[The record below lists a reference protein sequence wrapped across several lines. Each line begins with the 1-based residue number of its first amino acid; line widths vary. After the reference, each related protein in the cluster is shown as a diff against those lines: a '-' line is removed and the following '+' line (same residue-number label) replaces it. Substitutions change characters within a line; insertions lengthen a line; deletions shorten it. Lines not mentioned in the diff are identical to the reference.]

1 MNFNSVFE
9 NIPKITDNTKIVF
22 VFDTCAED
30 TISDSEMTMHALINS
45 CPLEF
50 IKLKSNQV
58 NLDVLKQG
66 HRCHWIFGN
75 FIELDSNLIPT
86 IVANMKYSIIEN
98 DYKYCKFR
106 SPEKHQNITET
117 PCDCN
122 NQINGKIISAFFQGS
137 QSIWWMSEAQKEKYL
152 QLFPFLNEKDNIVL
166 SSVFDKSMLGT
177 IKLLREHAAES
188 QKEKKG
194 WIVIGSDSWIKGTD
208 AAKKWCEDN
217 NKDYEITKNISYDE
231 MLNKLVHA
239 EGLVYLPAGAD
250 ACSRVVIE
258 AKLLGCKLH
267 LNDLVQHSTEDW
279 FNESI
284 EDIHDYLFTA
294 SGLFW
299 TSIKKIL
306 DYMPTISG
314 YTTTYNCISQEY
326 PFVKCIESMLL
337 FANEVCVVDGGST
350 DGTWEKLQ
358 DLANKNAKIKLKM
371 VSRNWNH
378 KRHAVF
384 DGMQKAESRAM
395 CTSDFCW
402 QMDSDEIIR
411 SVDAEKIISLAT
423 KIPPSVDILSLPVID
438 FWGKNKK
445 VRIDVTPWKWR
456 LSRNKKNITHGIPT
470 ELRRI
475 DDDGDTYSLQGSDGC
490 DLIDS
495 ETGERINHVT
505 FINENSENARQ
516 HALNGNE
523 KALAAY
529 EEWFNHITT
538 QLPSVLHYSWFDLE
552 RKIKTYKNYWSR
564 HWESLY
570 NIPQN
575 DTAENNMF
583 FNKPWS
589 QVTDQE
595 INELANKLE
604 EIGGWIWHKKWD
616 GTKTPSI
623 RIENV

>member
-1 MNFNSVFE
+1 MNFNSIFE
-9 NIPKITDNTKIVF
+9 SIPKITDNTKIVF
-22 VFDTCAED
+22 VSDVYAED
-30 TISDSEMTMHALINS
+30 SISDAEMTMQALINS

-75 FIELDSNLIPT
+75 FVELDSNLIPT

-137 QSIWWMSEAQKEKYL
+137 QSLWWMSEAQKEKYL
-152 QLFPFLNEKDNIVL
+152 QLFPFLNGKDNFVL
-166 SSVFDKSMLGT
+166 SSVFDKSALGA
-177 IKLLREHAAES
+177 IKLLREQSSVS
-188 QKEKKG
+188 QNKKKG

-217 NKDYEITKNISYDE
+217 GKDYEITQNISYDV
-231 MLNKLVHA
+231 MLNKLMNA
-239 EGLVYLPAGAD
+239 EGLVYLPAGDD

-258 AKLLGCKLH
+258 AKLLGCELH
-267 LNDLVQHSTEDW
+267 LNDHVQHSTEDW
-279 FNESI
+279 FNEPI

-299 TSIKKIL
+299 TSIKKML

-326 PFVKCIESMLL
+326 PFVKCIESMLS

-358 DLANKNAKIKLKM
+358 ELANKNDKIKLKM
-371 VSRNWNH
+371 ISRNWNH

-411 SVDAEKIISLAT
+411 SSDAEKIVSLAT
-423 KIPPSVDILSLPVID
+423 KIPPNIDILSLPVID
-438 FWGKNKK
+438 FWGKNGK

-470 ELRRI
+470 DLRRI
-475 DDDGDTYSLQGSDGC
+475 DDNGDAYSLQGSDGC

-495 ETGERINHVT
+495 ETGERINHIT

-583 FNKPWS
+583 FNKPWA

-604 EIGGWIWHKKWD
+604 EIGGWIWHRKWD
-616 GTKTPSI
+616 GTKTPSL